1 MKSVDWSVYV
11 ITDRDAAGDRS
22 VLEVVRAAIRGGATV
37 VQLREKSATT
47 REMIALG
54 QALHGVTVPAGVP
67 LIVNDR
73 LDVALA
79 IGAEGVHVGVDDMPV
94 PLARRVLGPDRLVG
108 YSPDTVEAA
117 LRGQQEGADY
127 LGIGDVFGTPS
138 KPDAGEPI
146 GLEGLAAV
154 VEAVSIPVVAI
165 GGITVENAAAA
176 VGAGAAGVAVI
187 SAVAGAENPEAAAR
201 WLKQAVSAGRRAVSG
216 GPEAPSDA

>member
-1 MKSVDWSVYV
+1 MKAVDWSVYV
-11 ITDRDAAGDRS
+11 ITDRGAAGARS
-22 VLEVVRAAIRGGATV
+22 ILEVVRAAIRGGATV

-47 REMIALG
+47 REMVELG
-54 QALHGVTVPAGVP
+54 QALHGVTAPAGVP

-73 LDVALA
+73 LDVAQA
-79 IGAEGVHVGVDDMPV
+79 IEAEGVHVGVDDMPV

-165 GGITVENAAAA
+165 GGITAENAPA
-176 VGAGAAGVAVI
+176 VAQAGASGVAVI
-187 SAVAGAENPEAAAR
+187 SAVVGAADPEAAAR
-201 WLKQAVSAGRRAVSG
+201 RLKRAFSAGQRTVLVG
-216 GPEAPSDA
+216 

>member
-1 MKSVDWSVYV
+1 MKVVDWSVYV
-11 ITDRDAAGDRS
+11 ITDRGAAGDRS
-22 VLEVVRAAIRGGATV
+22 ILEVVRAAIRGGATV
-37 VQLREKSATT
+37 VQFREKSATT

-54 QALHGVTVPAGVP
+54 QALHEMTMPAGVP

-94 PLARRVLGPDRLVG
+94 AVARRLMGPDRLVG

-117 LRGQQEGADY
+117 LRGQQQGADY

-146 GLEGLAAV
+146 GLGGLAAV
-154 VEAVSIPVVAI
+154 VDAVSIPVVAI
-165 GGITVENAAAA
+165 GGITVENAPA
-176 VGAGAAGVAVI
+176 VARTGAAGVAVI
-187 SAVAGAENPEAAAR
+187 SAVIGAEDPEGAVR
-201 WLKQAVSAGRRAVSG
+201 RLKGSVSG
-216 GPEAPSDA
+216 GRHIASAEEGAL